1 MNECGLAPIRRA
13 ICCRA
18 ASDCVVAPPP
28 TLSNRSTNAKVGKHQ
43 TPRRGAAMKKTII
56 VAAATVIV
64 GAVAF
69 KPVPAAAFFW
79 VPIIME
85 SKKDKNFKAVNPYG
99 PKKAKASKKKR

>member
-1 MNECGLAPIRRA
+1 MR
-13 ICCRA
+13 CRA
-18 ASDCVVAPPP
+18 TTNPLQSFDQRKSWQ
-28 TLSNRSTNAKVGKHQ
+28 TSNAEEGRPNE
-43 TPRRGAAMKKTII
+43 KTII